1 MLADRWNLYF
11 LNVMNLKHDAKK
23 GVPPSVCIHFRLESE
38 VWSWGP
44 PECVVI
50 CCKHSMKEA
59 ESKITGFVH
68 LLKRRKSSVLKC
80 LCLCCGSGHSKPPRQ
95 QCLWH
100 CFCARME
107 NMLQR
112 WHYLYLPIS
121 TISAVHNAC
130 FAAGIRARI
139 ACQGQAACSQC
150 ELAGRSAL
158 QLPATN

>member
-1 MLADRWNLYF
+1 
-11 LNVMNLKHDAKK
+11 MNLKHDAKK

-95 QCLWH
+95 QCLALLLCMYGEYATALTLLVSSH
-100 CFCARME
+100 LHNVCCP
-107 NMLQR
+107 QR
-112 WHYLYLPIS
+112 LLRCRYQSKNCLPGPS
-121 TISAVHNAC
+121 CLFSVWASWEEC
-130 FAAGIRARI
+130 P
-139 ACQGQAACSQC
+139 
-150 ELAGRSAL
+150 
-158 QLPATN
+158 PAPSH